1 MSIRMMH
8 QFKRIQTT
16 SSAKFVGLMLADHLN
31 DATGRCDPSVALL
44 CAETCLEERAVRRAL
59 KALRDGGHI
68 TQICRPGCTPI
79 YRLHPQF
86 PAGATLPQ
94 IDTPPHIDTPVE
106 LPPLPIETGGSPP
119 NRQGTP
125 PHIDRV
131 PLPISPPKSERTRRE
146 PEKNPFAS
154 AAANAGESDSLFPI
168 ESEPV
173 QKPMKERKPKPE
185 ATADPRQAF
194 VISRLVKV
202 YKDVTGE
209 ELIMDPSGWSR
220 TQSGLK
226 KLLPLIPGHDGDCI
240 LNRWFDALTASQNCT
255 HVPAIV
261 HAAARPFN
269 FLNTKNYD
277 VVNRMVI
284 DISQRQR

>member
-31 DATGRCDPSVALL
+31 DSTGRCDPSVALL

-94 IDTPPHIDTPVE
+94 IDTPVE
-106 LPPLPIETGGSPP
+106 LSPLPIETGGSPP

-154 AAANAGESDSLFPI
+154 ASANAGEVDSLFPI
-168 ESEPV
+168 EPP
-173 QKPMKERKPKPE
+173 QPKPAKERKPKPE
-185 ATADPRQAF
+185 TELDPRQTPIVQKLAD
-194 VISRLVKV
+194 V
-202 YKDVTGE
+202 YQTAMGE
-209 ELIMDPSGWSR
+209 KLRMDAADWSR

-226 KLLPLIPGHDGDCI
+226 KLLPLIPDADKDDI
-240 LNRWFDALTASQNCT
+240 LTNWYNVLVVSKNGS
-255 HVPAIV
+255 HVPALV
-261 HAAARPFN
+261 HTATRPFN
-269 FLNTKNYD
+269 FLNKKNYD
-277 VVNRMVI
+277 VVNRMVV
-284 DISQRQR
+284 DVSQRQR

>member
-146 PEKNPFAS
+146 PEKNPLAS
-154 AAANAGESDSLFPI
+154 AAANAGDGDSLFPI
-168 ESEPV
+168 EPP
-173 QKPMKERKPKPE
+173 QTKPTKERKPKPE
-185 ATADPRQAF
+185 TELDPRQTPIVQKLAD
-194 VISRLVKV
+194 V
-202 YKDVTGE
+202 YQTAMGE
-209 ELIMDPSGWSR
+209 KLRMDAADWSR

-226 KLLPLIPGHDGDCI
+226 KLLPLIPDADKDDI
-240 LNRWFDALTASQNCT
+240 LTNWYNVLVVSKNGS
-255 HVPAIV
+255 HVPALV
-261 HAAARPFN
+261 HTATRPFN
-269 FLNTKNYD
+269 FLNKKNYD

-284 DISQRQR
+284 DVSQRQR

>member
-1 MSIRMMH
+1 MMH

-31 DATGRCDPSVALL
+31 DSTGRCDPSVALL

-86 PAGATLPQ
+86 PAGTTLPQ

-106 LPPLPIETGGSPP
+106 LSPLPIETGWSPP

-154 AAANAGESDSLFPI
+154 AAANAGDGDSLFPI
-168 ESEPV
+168 EPPPP
-173 QKPMKERKPKPE
+173 KPAKERKPKPE
-185 ATADPRQAF
+185 TEIDPRQTLIVQKLAD
-194 VISRLVKV
+194 V
-202 YKDVTGE
+202 YQTAMGE
-209 ELIMDPSGWSR
+209 KLRMDAADWSR

-226 KLLPLIPGHDGDCI
+226 KLLPLIPDADKDDI
-240 LNRWFDALTASQNCT
+240 LTNWYNVLVVSKNGS
-255 HVPAIV
+255 HVPALV
-261 HAAARPFN
+261 HTATRPFN
-269 FLNTKNYD
+269 FLNKKNYD
-277 VVNRMVI
+277 VVNRMVV
-284 DISQRQR
+284 DVSQRQR